1 MCHRL
6 FLAAACAAILAAVP
20 ALAQQP
26 ALPDRAEREA
36 PPPRDER
43 THFTADEA
51 RQRIEAAGWNDVTNL
66 RSGRGGAWHAVAT
79 RGGLRRHVV
88 LLPDGRVALV
98 Q

>member
-1 MCHRL
+1 MRDRL
-6 FLAAACAAILAAVP
+6 ALAAACAAILAAAS
-20 ALAQQP
+20 ALAQQA

-36 PPPRDER
+36 GSPRDEHQ
-43 THFTADEA
+43 HFTADEA
-51 RQRIEAAGWNDVTNL
+51 RQRIEAAGWDDVREL
-66 RSGRGGAWHAVAT
+66 HSGHGDVWHAVAT